1 MVCSQAIVPKASAN
15 SLKAPDQCDTLRAFS
30 SSLRN
35 DQSLINEIVTLNI
48 FVEILGLSLLNK
60 PDEEEQPVWKEST
73 VPDAECMVFITNAI
87 TDNLINDE
95 SARLKLLIKNPDDFT
110 SFIKRADEIRERI
123 KTA

>member
-60 PDEEEQPVWKEST
+60 PDEEEQPVWK
-73 VPDAECMVFITNAI
+73 
-87 TDNLINDE
+87 
-95 SARLKLLIKNPDDFT
+95 LLIKNPDDFT